1 MRILARVVAY
11 VAPLLLLASCGSS
24 RHAATNWKNVES
36 VTVTVSKP
44 GLPPPGGLPH
54 TTTFTTQADL
64 TRVTNA
70 LNAHGIDKRPSP
82 SSSGGCA
89 GGAQIAITITEASAA
104 PTHLSAYSCGGKV
117 TGDAGG
123 DVSGFLS
130 AMGSSING

>member
-1 MRILARVVAY
+1 MRAIARVIACA
-11 VAPLLLLASCGSS
+11 APLLLVASCGSS
-24 RHAATNWKNVES
+24 HNSAVDWKNVQS

-54 TTTFTTQADL
+54 TTTFTSQADV
-64 TRVTNA
+64 TRVTDA
-70 LNAHGIDKRPSP
+70 LNAHGIDKLSAP
-82 SSSGGCA
+82 SSGGGCA
-89 GGAQIAITITEASAA
+89 GGAQIAITITEAGAA

-130 AMGSSING
+130 ALGISTNG

>member
-1 MRILARVVAY
+1 MRAVAGVMACAASVLL
-11 VAPLLLLASCGSS
+11 VAACGSS
-24 RHAATNWKNVES
+24 RHSAADWKNVQS

-54 TTTFTTQADL
+54 TTTFSSQADL
-64 TRVTNA
+64 TRVTDA
-70 LNAHGIDKRPSP
+70 LNAHGIDKLTSP

-89 GGAQIAITITEASAA
+89 GGAQIAITITEANS
-104 PTHLSAYSCGGKV
+104 PPSHLSAYSCGGKV

-130 AMGSSING
+130 AMGISTNG